1 MMKHV
6 LILTC
11 STGEGHNSAAYALR
25 TAFEDQGVTCEL
37 ADPVSFRSDRMKELV
52 ASLYNR
58 TIKKAPQVFGAVY
71 RLGDVYSSSNLPSP
85 VYWANARY
93 AEKLKAYIL
102 ERGFDA
108 VVCTHLYGMESM
120 TAVLRDPDFHIPCY
134 GVLTDYVCIPFLD
147 ETRLSGYFVPEY
159 GAKRH
164 LTSKGIR
171 EDCIEITGIPVG
183 KAFTE
188 HPDSR
193 SARRE
198 LGLPQDRKLILTMTG
213 GVGCENMEG
222 FCTRI
227 MEHMKNDAM
236 LVVLVGK
243 NEELKK
249 KLETR
254 FGHLDSFLAVPFT
267 RQVSLYMAACDV
279 LISKPGGL
287 SSTEAAVANIP
298 QVHFH
303 AIPGCETYNARYF
316 SEHGMAFLA
325 HNEQEAVNFATTLAY
340 RTDIAEGMRE
350 MQRAFI
356 NPHAAADI
364 VQKVMQP

>member
-1 MMKHV
+1 MKKV

-11 STGEGHNSAAYALR
+11 STGEGHNSAAYALQ
-25 TAFEDQGVTCEL
+25 TAFEDRGVSVEL
-37 ADPVSFRSDRMKELV
+37 ADPVSFRSDRSKQLV

-58 TIKKAPQVFGAVY
+58 TIKKAPAVFGAVY
-71 RLGDVYSSSNLPSP
+71 RLGDAYSASKLPSP

-93 AEKLKAYIL
+93 ADKLKAYIL
-102 ERGFDA
+102 EQQFDA
-108 VVCTHLYGMESM
+108 VVCTHLYGMEAM
-120 TAVLRDPDFHIPCY
+120 TAAMKDPAFTVPCY

-147 ETRLSGYFVPEY
+147 ETRLTGYFVPERN
-159 GAKRH
+159 AKAH
-164 LTSKGIR
+164 LASKGIAG
-171 EDCIEITGIPVG
+171 DSIFITGIPVG
-183 KAFTE
+183 KAFAN
-188 HPDSR
+188 HPSPH
-193 SARRE
+193 SARQT

-222 FCTRI
+222 FCARL
-227 MEHMKNDAM
+227 MENLHNDAM
-236 LVVLVGK
+236 LVVLVGR

-249 KLETR
+249 KLDEQ
-254 FGHLDSFLAVPFT
+254 FGHLSTFCAVPFT
-267 RQVSLYMAACDV
+267 KQVPLYMAACDV

-316 SEHGMAFLA
+316 AEHGMAFLA
-325 HNEQEAVNFATTLAY
+325 HTEQEAVNFATTLAY
-340 RTDIAEGMRE
+340 HPDIAEGMRE

-356 NPHAAADI
+356 NPNAAADI

>member
-1 MMKHV
+1 MKKV

-25 TAFEDQGVTCEL
+25 TAFEARDVVCEL
-37 ADPVSFRSDRMKELV
+37 ADPVSFRSDRMKEVV

-71 RLGDVYSSSNLPSP
+71 RLGDAYSASNLPSP

-93 AEKLKAYIL
+93 AEKLRAYIL
-102 ERGFDA
+102 EQKFDA
-108 VVCTHLYGMESM
+108 VICTHLYGMEAM
-120 TAVLRDPDFHIPCY
+120 TAILKDPEFQVPCY

-147 ETRLSGYFVPEY
+147 ETRLTGYFVPE
-159 GAKRH
+159 RQTRNH
-164 LTSKGIR
+164 LVEKGIR
-171 EDCIEITGIPVG
+171 EDTICITGIPVDR
-183 KAFTE
+183 AFTN
-188 HPDSR
+188 HPD
-193 SARRE
+193 ARRARTE
-198 LGLPQDRKLILTMTG
+198 LGLPLDKKLILTMTG

-222 FCTRI
+222 FCARV
-227 MEHMKNDAM
+227 MESLKKDAM

-243 NEELKK
+243 NDVLKRRLDEK
-249 KLETR
+249 
-254 FGHLDSFLAVPFT
+254 FGHLDTFRTVPFT
-267 RQVSLYMAACDV
+267 KQVSLYMSACDV

-325 HNEQEAVNFATTLAY
+325 RNEQEAVNFATTLAY
-340 RTDIAEGMRE
+340 HPDIAEGMRE

-356 NPHAAADI
+356 NPHAADDI